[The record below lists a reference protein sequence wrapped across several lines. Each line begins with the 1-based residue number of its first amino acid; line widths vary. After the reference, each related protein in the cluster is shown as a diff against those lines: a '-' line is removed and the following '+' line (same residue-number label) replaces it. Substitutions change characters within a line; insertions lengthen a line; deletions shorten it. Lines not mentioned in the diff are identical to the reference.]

1 MVKFPFEFAR
11 TLPELDRIGIV
22 SGEESPKV
30 AKDSGEVKLERMRPW
45 VEDFLGHM
53 NGICDD
59 YDLGNIIQQT
69 CLVNTTSYSE

>member
-1 MVKFPFEFAR
+1 VVEFPFEFAR

-30 AKDSGEVKLERMRPW
+30 AEDSGGVNLERMRPQ

-53 NGICDD
+53 NGIRND
-59 YDLGNIIQQT
+59 YNLGNIIQRT
-69 CLVNTTSYSE
+69 CLVDTTSYSE

>member
-1 MVKFPFEFAR
+1 VVKFPFEFAR

-30 AKDSGEVKLERMRPW
+30 AEDSSGVKLERMQPW

-53 NGICDD
+53 NGIRDD
-59 YDLGNIIQQT
+59 YDLGNIIQRT
-69 CLVNTTSYSE
+69 CLVNTTSYSK